1 MKKKNVDIRMLAEAG
16 IMIALAMILSTIVI
30 YQAPQGGSV
39 TAGSM
44 VPIMIFAIRWGT
56 GPGIL
61 VGVAYGILHFI
72 FKPSFF
78 HWAQFILDYIL
89 AYGALGLAGI
99 AHSSVDGLRS
109 NNHMKIILVSV
120 VSIGL
125 RAFAH
130 VLSGVIFFVEYAGS
144 QNPWIYSI
152 IYNATYLIPEMI
164 ISGFVLILIWK
175 PLQRANIN

>member
-1 MKKKNVDIRMLAEAG
+1 MKKKNVNIRMLAEAG
-16 IMIALAMILSTIVI
+16 VMLALSMILSTIVVF
-30 YQAPQGGSV
+30 QAPQGGSV

-44 VPIMIFAIRWGT
+44 VPIILFAMRWGT

-78 HWAQFILDYIL
+78 HWAQFILDYVIAYGSLGIAGISHSSIDGASNNYIKIIIGSIL
-89 AYGALGLAGI
+89 A
-99 AHSSVDGLRS
+99 
-109 NNHMKIILVSV
+109 
-120 VSIGL
+120 IGL
-125 RAFAH
+125 RGLSH
-130 VLSGVIFFVEYAGS
+130 VLAGVIFFAEYAGT

-152 IYNATYLIPEMI
+152 IYNATYLVPEMI
-164 ISGFVLILIWK
+164 ITAFVLVLIWK